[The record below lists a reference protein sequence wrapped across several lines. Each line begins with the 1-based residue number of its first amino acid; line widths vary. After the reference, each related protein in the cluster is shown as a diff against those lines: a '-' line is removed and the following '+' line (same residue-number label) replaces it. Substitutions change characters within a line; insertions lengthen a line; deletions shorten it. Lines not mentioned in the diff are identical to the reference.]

1 MFKKKWNTNLVLR
14 PVFGL
19 ACVCACV
26 IVHFRPNL
34 SFRFVFLSNWRNFGN
49 FCFFSLN
56 SWNRK
61 NVVCVA
67 FYFLFFFKRRL
78 PCSLKSNIFFPESN
92 SMRNAINYIKRPQL
106 NWHILDGKKFDDLI
120 TTDQRSTKTK
130 IKKCQFGKRVVFV
143 FVLLVFS
150 VRSFVCSFCQICC
163 ANELD

>member
-1 MFKKKWNTNLVLR
+1 MKYESRVEAGFRTRL
-14 PVFGL
+14 
-19 ACVCACV
+19 CVCVCYRAFSPKS
-26 IVHFRPNL
+26 II
-34 SFRFVFLSNWRNFGN
+34 SFRFLSNWRNFGN

-92 SMRNAINYIKRPQL
+92 SMRNAINYIKRPQF
-106 NWHILDGKKFDDLI
+106 NWHTLDGKKFDDLI

-130 IKKCQFGKRVVFV
+130 IKEMPVWKKSCFHVCFACFFGSFV
-143 FVLLVFS
+143 RLFVLSNLL
-150 VRSFVCSFCQICC
+150 RKWTWL
-163 ANELD
+163 E

>member
-1 MFKKKWNTNLVLR
+1 MKYESRVEAGFRTRL
-14 PVFGL
+14 
-19 ACVCACV
+19 CVCVCYRAFSPKS
-26 IVHFRPNL
+26 II
-34 SFRFVFLSNWRNFGN
+34 SFRFFVELKKFRQFLFFLSQFMKPEKRRMCGIL
-49 FCFFSLN
+49 FS
-56 SWNRK
+56 
-61 NVVCVA
+61 
-67 FYFLFFFKRRL
+67 FFFKRRL

-92 SMRNAINYIKRPQL
+92 SMRNAINYIKRPQF

-130 IKKCQFGKRVVFV
+130 TKIKKCQFEKRVVFV